1 MRFSAILTPF
11 SFIFWLIIALSSS
24 YAEVFYK
31 WQDDSG
37 NWVYGEHPPAG
48 ITAIEIKTHSNRDSA
63 LGDKSD
69 EMTDQAVKAELKAD
83 QLKADYCQQARENIE
98 ALSSEDEI
106 QQRDAEGNVTVLS
119 DEDRAVEMEKAKLAL
134 ENYC

>member
-1 MRFSAILTPF
+1 MRCSAILTPF
-11 SFIFWLIIALSSS
+11 SLIFWLLIALSSS

-63 LGDKSD
+63 LGDRSD
-69 EMTDQAVKAELKAD
+69 EMADQAVKAELKAD
-83 QLKADYCQQARENIE
+83 RLREDYCKRARENIE
-98 ALSSEDEI
+98 ALSSEDAI
-106 QQRDAEGNVTVLS
+106 RQRDAEGNVTVLS
-119 DEDRAVEMEKAKLAL
+119 DEDRAAEMEKAKLAL
-134 ENYC
+134 ESYC